1 MSPQPP
7 ATRGLGVLPLS
18 WAGKRPSGARKRR
31 LVPYLLLAPSL
42 LLFVGILIYPLVYS
56 LYLSFHS
63 YQLGASLGSARFTG
77 LANYARLIQDPQF
90 RSALVIGLS
99 YVGWTTVVNIV
110 LGMALAL
117 VFARPVRGIGLIRA
131 LAILPMMFTPVAVG
145 LVFRLLFN
153 SLYGWFNYFLSLVGI
168 PPQTFAADPVQAF
181 WVIVFVESWRHV
193 PFMMLIFL
201 AGLAALPKE
210 PYEAAAIDGARA
222 WQSFTYVTL
231 PLRRPLIAL
240 AVLIRGMDSL
250 RQFDQ
255 IFALTHGGP
264 GGATEVLSLYIYRI
278 TFGETQLGLGLA
290 ASWVMILLTVAG
302 SVVLTHFVYRRGD
315 A

>member
-1 MSPQPP
+1 MTVGSSTMSEWVP
-7 ATRGLGVLPLS
+7 A
-18 WAGKRPSGARKRR
+18 AGKTPRGAWKKRCT
-31 LVPYLLLAPSL
+31 PYVLLAPSL
-42 LLFVGILIYPLVYS
+42 LLFVGILIYPLAYS
-56 LYLSFHS
+56 LYLSLHS
-63 YQLGASLGSARFTG
+63 YQLGAAVASAKFIG
-77 LANYARLIQDPQF
+77 VANYLRLLEDPQF
-90 RSALVIGLS
+90 RNSLAIGLS
-99 YVGWTTVVNIV
+99 YVGWTTAVNLV

-117 VFARPVRGIGLIRA
+117 AFARRVRGIGLIRG

-153 SLYGWFNYFLSLVGI
+153 SLYGWFNHLLGLVGI
-168 PPQTFAADPVQAF
+168 PPQAFAADPVQAF

-193 PFMMLIFL
+193 PFMMLMFL

-210 PYEAAAIDGARA
+210 PYEAASIDGARA
-222 WQSFTYVTL
+222 WQSFLYVTL
-231 PLRRPLIAL
+231 PLLRPLIAL

-302 SVVLTHFVYRRGD
+302 SVALTKLVYRRGEV
-315 A
+315 